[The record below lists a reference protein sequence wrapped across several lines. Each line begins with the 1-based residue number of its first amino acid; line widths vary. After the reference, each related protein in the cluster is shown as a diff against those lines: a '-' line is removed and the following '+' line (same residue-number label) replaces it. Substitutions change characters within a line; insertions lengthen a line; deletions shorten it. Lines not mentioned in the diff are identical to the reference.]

1 MFIWTKAGLARWETR
16 LAEPT
21 FLFLIQTVRRV
32 LWGNVGSPRVV
43 RFGDRPRYR
52 AKFSP
57 YKRDIRSGVWLYSVW
72 VALIPD
78 NFDSLLLSDLS
89 ETCHF
94 QVRSGTSLALTPRE
108 KMTSSVLVHV
118 AWVNSRHFVTP
129 LPVSLRNDVSETR
142 AEISYWWRVNTQIWV
157 VLLSGW
163 SKFLSWHDQS
173 EAQPY
178 LGSDA
183 SWVWNLSACS
193 ERGFGARENRGA
205 PLAFLSR
212 PKTPFAFRFKRLSRR
227 LLSNL
232 VPMFSLLPPFPHP
245 PPPPPTLSLAP

>member
-1 MFIWTKAGLARWETR
+1 MFIWRKAGLARWVTR

-32 LWGNVGSPRVV
+32 LWGNVGSPRIV

-89 ETCHF
+89 KTCHF
-94 QVRSGTSLALTPRE
+94 QVRSGTSLALIPRE
-108 KMTSSVLVHV
+108 KMTSSLLVHV

-129 LPVSLRNDVSETR
+129 LPVSLRNDVRETR

-173 EAQPY
+173 EAQPH

-183 SWVWNLSACS
+183 SCVWNLSTCS
-193 ERGFGARENRGA
+193 ERGFGARKNRGA

-212 PKTPFAFRFKRLSRR
+212 LKLPLPSVSNACHAGYSATSFPCSLSY
-227 LLSNL
+227 
-232 VPMFSLLPPFPHP
+232 PPPAPHP
-245 PPPPPTLSLAP
+245 LSLAP